1 MDTVV
6 PGRVATTRFWR
17 SRVSSTGAPSYST
30 MTSAACMPASSAGPS
45 GSTDETTTPRG
56 ASSPSTSYP
65 VRGTSPMRMP
75 ITPRVT
81 LPPRSSGSRSRT
93 VLMGTA
99 NPTPA
104 LARRSLMIAVFM
116 PMTSPRTFRS
126 GPPELPGL
134 IAASVCSISL

>member
-1 MDTVV
+1 
-6 PGRVATTRFWR
+6 
-17 SRVSSTGAPSYST
+17 
-30 MTSAACMPASSAGPS
+30 MP
-45 GSTDETTTPRG
+45 T
-56 ASSPSTSYP
+56 
-65 VRGTSPMRMP
+65 P

-104 LARRSLMIAVFM
+104 LDLRLLTIAVFM
-116 PMTSPRTFRS
+116 PITSPRRLRS

-134 IAASVCSISL
+134 MAASVCSMSFVRPGAAGRGRPRAEMTPTVTVWLRPNGAPMAMTQSPGAI